1 MNMSAPCA
9 EVPNKDSK
17 TQARMEAAGS
27 KSSLTLQTGL
37 PLALVGG
44 PLMAEDRSFLEMLE
58 EAGGRIVLDASEGG
72 ERTLPATVDGRR
84 LREDP
89 LEELVRIYFDSIPD
103 VFRRP
108 NVRLYQ
114 WLGEHLKAHAARGI
128 ILRRYLF
135 CDLWHAESH
144 RLRQWSDV
152 PVLDID
158 VTAGDQGESRRIL
171 GRIEAFL
178 EMLR

>member
-1 MNMSAPCA
+1 
-9 EVPNKDSK
+9 
-17 TQARMEAAGS
+17 MEAAGPT
-27 KSSLTLQTGL
+27 SSRALQTGI

-44 PLMAEDRSFLEMLE
+44 PLMTEDRSFLAMLE
-58 EAGGRIVLDASEGG
+58 QVGGRIVLDASEGG

-108 NVRLYQ
+108 NSHLYE
-114 WLGEHLKAHAARGI
+114 WLGEHLKAHAVRGI

-144 RLRQWSDV
+144 RLRQWSEV
-152 PVLDID
+152 PVLDMD
-158 VTAGDQGESRRIL
+158 VIAGDEGESRRVL